1 MTRKTIPEL
10 TVRQLR
16 EEAARAY
23 DLPVLD
29 ACDAVISGWSSQ
41 EDRDIVTEAIESAR
55 ARNDEREE

>member
-23 DLPVLD
+23 DLRVVD
-29 ACDAVISGWSSQ
+29 ACDAVISRQSSE
-41 EDRDIVTEAIESAR
+41 EDRDIVTEAIESAA
-55 ARNDEREE
+55 ARDDDGEE